1 MYCYNMITRDRSSFI
16 ESKEG
21 YTYVT
26 YQIQERVSL
35 IVLNFLPPSDTSKW
49 GVKVRRTSKKLKT
62 NDLQEEETEYCD
74 VD

>member
-1 MYCYNMITRDRSSFI
+1 MITSDRSSFI

-49 GVKVRRTSKKLKT
+49 GVKVRRTLKKLKT
-62 NDLQEEETEYCD
+62 NDFQEEETEYCD